1 MESKNRDQGIRNDTV
16 SVSDLVEENV
26 VYIFRTR
33 YDDLIRAEMER
44 EILFHAY
51 QQMDKFNIENVLD
64 AVFNP
69 QFKYREQGNAQ

>member
-1 MESKNRDQGIRNDTV
+1 MESKNRDQGIKNDTV

-51 QQMDKFNIENVLD
+51 QQMDKFDLERVMD
-64 AVFNP
+64 AIFNP
-69 QFKYREQGNAQ
+69 EFKYKEHGDA